1 LFCLGLNDFL
11 FAYLFD
17 ELSFDDR
24 CYRYWNRYLVA
35 LSDSVDR
42 ELIFERASLNCLRQS
57 WVDREFSIKCLRVSK
72 RFIDNDSVLERC
84 MKWICSNSSL
94 SSIPEYDLKE
104 IQLLRLFPESF
115 FPQSSSLFFS
125 VCSCSALCFFM
136 IIFLLHDI
144 FHSVSCYTLGF
155 TLCTP
160 FFFMDI
166 LLVSF
171 ILDFGSSMFWFSFLS
186 LILCFSFNYLTFVL
200 PGPRGHQLLQNKKNK
215 NFIQNCQ
222 SVTISTSI
230 TDLHFHGETKIV
242 HETIHNSQY
251 IQEKIWFYSFKTN
264 LFEGISIKTFPKS
277 IEEKIRFNAS
287 NEKGIVCFFFSLFN
301 NGKSICIHA
310 FRI

>member
-1 LFCLGLNDFL
+1 MKFFGRTSFAVRKALFFSYILPLFTWLYPVFPLFTDRQRSLLSHFYFTCLKRVLFCLGLNDFL

-24 CYRYWNRYLVA
+24 FYRYWNRYLVA

-72 RFIDNDSVLERC
+72 RFIDNDSFLERC

-186 LILCFSFNYLTFVL
+186 LILCFSFNYLTF
-200 PGPRGHQLLQNKKNK
+200 
-215 NFIQNCQ
+215 C
-222 SVTISTSI
+222 
-230 TDLHFHGETKIV
+230 
-242 HETIHNSQY
+242 
-251 IQEKIWFYSFKTN
+251 
-264 LFEGISIKTFPKS
+264 
-277 IEEKIRFNAS
+277 
-287 NEKGIVCFFFSLFN
+287 
-301 NGKSICIHA
+301 
-310 FRI
+310 